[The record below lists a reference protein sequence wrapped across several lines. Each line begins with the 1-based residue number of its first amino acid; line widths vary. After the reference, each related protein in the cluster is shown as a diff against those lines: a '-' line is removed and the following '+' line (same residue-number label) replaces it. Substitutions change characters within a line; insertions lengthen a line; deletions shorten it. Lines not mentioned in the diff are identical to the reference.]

1 MREKW
6 GKKSKRK
13 KIWKNCKNQGGNQKK
28 IKKKG
33 KKKQK
38 RVEDNFCIKI

>member
-1 MREKW
+1 MGEK
-6 GKKSKRK
+6 KQKK

-33 KKKQK
+33 KM
-38 RVEDNFCIKI
+38 KIGKG